1 MKNNLRNPL
10 YLKGFPQVSE
20 IIGLNLRKYILLFC
34 LFSTALA
41 LPADDKPGRSSAL
54 FQLRGTVLDADTQ
67 QPIEFASVLLAESGL
82 WAITGEKGEF
92 TIKNVP
98 RGKNTL
104 TLQCLGYQKRSWP
117 MNVER
122 NIDNLV
128 FRLSAN
134 NLKLDEVTVT
144 ARRKQDEATTSYTID
159 RTTLDQQQ
167 IINIADI
174 GTLLP
179 GGKTVNPSLMND
191 TRMALRSSS
200 QEKGN
205 TSFGTAIEVDGLR
218 LDNNAANG
226 ETTGA
231 STRTISA
238 SNVESVEIVTGI
250 PSVEYGD
257 LSNGIVKVNTR
268 RGKSPFIVEGSL
280 NQHTRQI
287 AVSKGFNID
296 RSVFN
301 VSLEHARSFSDAASP
316 HTAYQRNIL
325 SLHYMN
331 IFFRQTMPLTLNF
344 GLNGNIGGYNS
355 EADPDEELDDYTKSR
370 DNALRSTLDLQW
382 LLNRPLLTN
391 LQLSASF
398 SYQDRKQETYAHT
411 SSASTQPYLHATEQ
425 GYYMAQ
431 TLTESPAN
439 TDGKGNQTPLPSGG
453 AGGGLI
459 LGPTGYWYVLGFSDS
474 KPMSWSAKL
483 KGECN
488 RRFGQ
493 VANRIAV
500 GAQYNASRNNGRGTY
515 YDDIAVAPT
524 WREYRYDR
532 LPTMHNLALYAEDK
546 VILPLSTR
554 HSRLTS
560 LELTAGLRDDI
571 TMISGSNYGTV
582 SSLSPRFN
590 GRLIFW
596 RGQRKRLISDLELHA
611 GWGKIVKLPSFQV
624 LYPSPA
630 YSDLLAFASTSTADN
645 VSYYAYHTYP
655 SSAQYNPALQWQ
667 YTNQTDIGVEFMIK
681 GTRVSLSAFHHKTH
695 GSYMAEKTYTPFS
708 YRYTA
713 PSAAQQSGI
722 PAANRA
728 FTIDHETGTVS
739 VYDKSQNAAATA
751 GGDLQSPTAA
761 GGDLQS
767 PTAALGDLQSLTE
780 LPYTDKHT
788 YVINQHYINATP
800 LSRYGLEWIIDFAK
814 IKALR
819 TQLRLDGNYYYYKST
834 DDTFFADVPLG
845 ISNVTSSG
853 QPFQYIGYYRGTSVT
868 TAGSSASAS
877 VSNGALQKQ
886 LNLNATITTHIPR
899 IRLIVALRIESS
911 LYSFRRSLSQQND
924 GSPRGLMLDGKDGY
938 TGEPYDGV
946 TENKFVVLYPE
957 YYSTWENPS
966 ELIPFAE
973 AFLAAK
979 DNDQKLYNDL
989 TQLIV
994 RSNYAYTMNP
1004 NRLSAYYSANLSVT
1018 KEIGDHISISF
1029 YANNFFN
1036 NMKQVHSTQTD
1047 LYTSLF
1053 GSSYIPS
1060 YYYGLSL
1067 RIKI

>member
-1 MKNNLRNPL
+1 MKNSLRNPL
-10 YLKGFPQVSE
+10 YLKGFPQVIE
-20 IIGLNLRKYILLFC
+20 TVELNLRKYILLLW

-41 LPADDKPGRSSAL
+41 LPADDKPGRASAL
-54 FQLRGTVLDADTQ
+54 FMLQGTVLDADTQ
-67 QPIEFASVLLAESGL
+67 QPIEFASVLLSESGL

-117 MNVER
+117 LNVER
-122 NIDNLV
+122 DIDNLV
-128 FRLSAN
+128 FRLNAN

-174 GTLLP
+174 STLLP

-191 TRMALRSSS
+191 TRMALRSGS

-205 TSFGTAIEVDGLR
+205 ASFGTAIEVDGLR
-218 LDNNAANG
+218 LDNNAASG

-238 SNVESVEIVTGI
+238 SNIESVEVVTGI

-268 RGKSPFIVEGSL
+268 RGKSPFIVEGSI

-344 GLNGNIGGYNS
+344 GLNGNIGGYHS

-382 LLNRPLLTN
+382 LLNRPWLTN

-411 SSASTQPYLHATEQ
+411 SSASTQPYIHATEQ
-425 GYYMAQ
+425 GYNMAQ
-431 TLTESPAN
+431 SVSA
-439 TDGKGNQTPLPSGG
+439 TPTPQHPTPEI
-453 AGGGLI
+453 I
-459 LGPTGYWYVLGFSDS
+459 LGPTGYWYVLGFNDS

-493 VANRIAV
+493 VANRISV

-515 YDDIAVAPT
+515 YEDIAVAPT
-524 WREYRYDR
+524 WREYRYDE

-546 VILPLSTR
+546 VIIPLQGR
-554 HSRLTS
+554 QSRRAAS
-560 LELTAGLRDDI
+560 SVELTAGLRDDI
-571 TMISGSNYGTV
+571 TMISGSVYGTV

-611 GWGKIVKLPSFQV
+611 GWGKSVKLPSFQV

-655 SSAQYNPALQWQ
+655 SSAQYNPSLGWQ
-667 YTNQTDIGVEFMIK
+667 HTNQTDLGVEFIIK

-695 GSYMAEKTYTPFS
+695 GSYMATKTYTPFS
-708 YRYTA
+708 YRYTNQA
-713 PSAAQQSGI
+713 AAQQSGI
-722 PAANRA
+722 PVADRI
-728 FTIDHETGTVS
+728 FTIDHETGTVTVHS
-739 VYDKSQNAAATA
+739 TLYPELSK
-751 GGDLQSPTAA
+751 
-761 GGDLQS
+761 
-767 PTAALGDLQSLTE
+767 E

-800 LSRYGLEWIIDFAK
+800 LSRYGLEWIVDFAK

-834 DDTFFADVPLG
+834 DDTFFTDVPLG

-868 TAGSSASAS
+868 TAGSSANAS
-877 VSNGALQKQ
+877 VSNGALSKQ

-911 LYSFRRSLSQQND
+911 LYSFRRSLSQQAD
-924 GSPRGLMLDGKDGY
+924 GSSRGFMLDGKEGY

-946 TENKFVVLYPE
+946 TENKFVVVYPE

-966 ELIPFAE
+966 ELIPFAD

-994 RSNYAYTMNP
+994 RSNFAYTMNP

-1036 NMKQVHSTQTD
+1036 NMKQVHSSQTD

-1060 YYYGLSL
+1060 YYYGLSMRL
-1067 RIKI
+1067 KI

>member
-1 MKNNLRNPL
+1 MKNSLREPL
-10 YLKGFPQVSE
+10 YLKGFPLVIE
-20 IIGLNLRKYILLFC
+20 IFELNIRKYILL
-34 LFSTALA
+34 LWLLSSALA
-41 LPADDKPGRSSAL
+41 LPADDKPGRASAL

-67 QPIEFASVLLAESGL
+67 QPIEFASVLLSESGL

-122 NIDNLV
+122 DIDNLV
-128 FRLSAN
+128 FRLNAN

-174 GTLLP
+174 STLLP

-191 TRMALRSSS
+191 TRMALRSGS

-205 TSFGTAIEVDGLR
+205 ASFGTAIEIDGLR
-218 LDNNAANG
+218 LDNNAASG

-268 RGKSPFIVEGSL
+268 RGKSPFIVEGSI

-296 RSVFN
+296 RRVFN

-316 HTAYQRNIL
+316 HTAYQRNNL

-344 GLNGNIGGYNS
+344 GLKGNIGGYNS

-382 LLNRPLLTN
+382 LLNRPWLTN

-398 SYQDRKQETYAHT
+398 SYQDRKQETYTHT
-411 SSASTQPYLHATEQ
+411 SSASTQPYIHATEQ
-425 GYYMAQ
+425 GYNMA
-431 TLTESPAN
+431 SPY
-439 TDGKGNQTPLPSGG
+439 PSPI
-453 AGGGLI
+453 I
-459 LGPTGYWYVLGFSDS
+459 LGPTGYWYVRSYHDS

-488 RRFGQ
+488 RRFGS
-493 VANRIAV
+493 VANRISV

-515 YDDIAVAPT
+515 YEDIAVAPT
-524 WREYRYDR
+524 WREYRYDE

-546 VILPLSTR
+546 VIIPLQGRQSRRAASTI
-554 HSRLTS
+554 
-560 LELTAGLRDDI
+560 ELTAGLRDDI
-571 TMISGSNYGTV
+571 TMISGSVYGTV

-611 GWGKIVKLPSFQV
+611 GWGKSVKLPSFQV

-630 YSDLLAFASTSTADN
+630 YSDLLAFASTSTTDN

-655 SSAQYNPALQWQ
+655 SQAQYNPSLGWQ
-667 YTNQTDIGVEFMIK
+667 HTNQTDLGVEFIVK

-695 GSYMAEKTYTPFS
+695 GSYMATKTYTPFS
-708 YRYTA
+708 YRYTNQT
-713 PSAAQQSGI
+713 AAQQSGI
-722 PAANRA
+722 PVADRR
-728 FTIDHETGTVS
+728 FSIDHETGTVY
-739 VYDKSQNAAATA
+739 VYAAD
-751 GGDLQSPTAA
+751 GGPAQGLP
-761 GGDLQS
+761 
-767 PTAALGDLQSLTE
+767 

-800 LSRYGLEWIIDFAK
+800 LSRYGLEWIVDFAK

-853 QPFQYIGYYRGTSVT
+853 QPFQYIGYYRGTSIT
-868 TAGSSASAS
+868 TAGSSANAS
-877 VSNGALQKQ
+877 VSNGTLSKQ

-911 LYSFRRSLSQQND
+911 LYSFRRSLSQQAD
-924 GSPRGLMLDGKDGY
+924 GSSRGFMLDGKEGY
-938 TGEPYDGV
+938 TGEPYDG
-946 TENKFVVLYPE
+946 TMENKFVVVYPE

-966 ELIPFAE
+966 ELIPFAD

-994 RSNYAYTMNP
+994 RSNFAYTMNP

-1036 NMKQVHSTQTD
+1036 NMKQVHSSQTD

-1060 YYYGLSL
+1060 YYYGLSMRL
-1067 RIKI
+1067 KI